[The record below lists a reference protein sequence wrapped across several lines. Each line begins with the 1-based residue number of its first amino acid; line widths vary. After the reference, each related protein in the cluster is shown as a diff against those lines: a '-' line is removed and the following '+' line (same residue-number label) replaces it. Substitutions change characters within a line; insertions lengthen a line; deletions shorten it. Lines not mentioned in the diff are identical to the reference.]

1 MMRPG
6 KSRADGRE
14 HADSTGKGIMRKV
27 KLLIGRI
34 LYLGASRL
42 PESFSWINIG
52 QKQIRAFCGKLI
64 LAKCGKKVNIEK
76 GASFP
81 SSVELGDYSGIGV
94 RAQINGK
101 VIIGKNVMMG
111 PDVCIYVINHA
122 FDRTD
127 IPMNM
132 QGFAPEKPVIIEDDV
147 WIGARVIILPGVH
160 IGIGAVIGA
169 GAVVTKDV
177 PDYAVVGG
185 NPARILKM
193 RQ

>member
-1 MMRPG
+1 
-6 KSRADGRE
+6 
-14 HADSTGKGIMRKV
+14 MRKMRI
-27 KLLIGRI
+27 LIGRI
-34 LYLGASRL
+34 LYLFASRL
-42 PESFSWINIG
+42 PESFSGIRIG
-52 QKQIRAFCGKLI
+52 QKQLRAFCGKLI

-81 SSVELGDYSGIGV
+81 SSVELGDHSGIGV

-101 VIIGKNVMMG
+101 VTIGNNVMMG
-111 PDVCIYVINHA
+111 PDVCIYAINHA
-122 FDRTD
+122 FDRVD
-127 IPMNM
+127 IPMNQ
-132 QGFAPEKPVIIEDDV
+132 QGVAPEKPVVIEDDV

-160 IGIGAVIGA
+160 VGAGAVIGA

-193 RQ
+193 RK